1 MMLWSRHFPRRYVV
15 PGLAGGRSTKHPTR
29 ATKGL
34 DHHGCGCLFR
44 GMRYGGCNVFSVY
57 VSGVC
62 STLGREESA
71 SIYTNTMSW
80 LRGRRWWACSTLL
93 CAAFRVTDTFTL
105 VSFRDLSRLPPSANT
120 LAGSSCTSA
129 SSRRCHLHS
138 QRPSSPWSPY
148 RHPRRIGFLSLAAV
162 HEPSAAAADTAPS
175 GASTSPYPMPI
186 IIKSATFHGL
196 RAVSR
201 LLVEEFYGSSMWF
214 PAQCLVEL
222 QRLQDNFHSYEED
235 ANRHMMLIATS
246 VEDGSLAGFVDI
258 DGRKKKPGQSEG

>member
-1 MMLWSRHFPRRYVV
+1 MGDVHLNTLQGQQKVYTTMDTDAFIGECDAAGVTCSVCMMMVCV
-15 PGLAGGRSTKHPTR
+15 
-29 ATKGL
+29 
-34 DHHGCGCLFR
+34 
-44 GMRYGGCNVFSVY
+44 M
-57 VSGVC
+57 SGVC
-62 STLGREESA
+62 STLGREEPA
-71 SIYTNTMSW
+71 NIYTNTISW
-80 LRGRRWWACSTLL
+80 LRGRRWWACFTLL

-129 SSRRCHLHS
+129 SSRRCHLNS

-148 RHPRRIGFLSLAAV
+148 RHHCHIGILPLAAV

-201 LLVEEFYGSSMWF
+201 LLVEEFYGSSLWF

-246 VEDGSLAGFVDI
+246 AEDGSLAGFVDI
-258 DGRKKKPGQSEG
+258 DGRKKKTGQSEG